1 MRSKKAP
8 SERQLRVAEEI
19 QHVLATL
26 LIHNNFF
33 ITGLKAPYIML
44 TEVDISSD
52 LSFARIF
59 VRAIPPVDTN
69 EQVALL
75 REHKGLFRKEIGRK
89 IRLRI
94 VPELDF
100 VADTR
105 MENAQRIEELLN
117 SPKVKADLEPK
128 K

>member
-1 MRSKKAP
+1 
-8 SERQLRVAEEI
+8 
-19 QHVLATL
+19 
-26 LIHNNFF
+26 
-33 ITGLKAPYIML
+33 ML

-59 VRAIPPVDTN
+59 VRAIPPVDTK

-94 VPELDF
+94 VPDLDF

-105 MENAQRIEELLN
+105 MENVQRIEELLN
-117 SPKVKADLEPK
+117 SPKVKADLESK
-128 K
+128 E

>member
-8 SERQLRVAEEI
+8 SQRQLRVAEEI

-33 ITGLKAPYIML
+33 IDGLKAPYIML

-59 VRAIPPVDTN
+59 VRAIEPVNTA

-75 REHKGLFRKEIGRK
+75 KAHKGVFRKEIGRK
-89 IRLRI
+89 MRLRI
-94 VPELDF
+94 VPELEF

-105 MENAQRIEELLN
+105 MENVARIDELLN
-117 SPKVKADLEPK
+117 SPKVRADIESQE
-128 K
+128 

>member
-8 SERQLRVAEEI
+8 SQRQLRVAEEI

-33 ITGLKAPYIML
+33 IKGLKAPYIML

-59 VRAIPPVDTN
+59 VRAIPPVNTA
-69 EQVALL
+69 EQVLL
-75 REHKGLFRKEIGRK
+75 LKEHKGLFRKEIGQK

-94 VPELDF
+94 VPELEF

-105 MENAQRIEELLN
+105 MENAERIDALLN
-117 SPKVKADLEPK
+117 SPKVKADLESK
-128 K
+128 E

>member
-1 MRSKKAP
+1 MRGKKAP
-8 SERQLRVAEEI
+8 SQRQLRVAEEI

-33 ITGLKAPYIML
+33 ITGLKASYIML
-44 TEVDISSD
+44 TEVDISPD
-52 LSFARIF
+52 LSFARIY
-59 VRAIPPVDTN
+59 VRAIPPVDTA

-75 REHKGLFRKEIGRK
+75 KAHKGIFRKEIGRQ

-94 VPELDF
+94 VPEVDF

-105 MENAQRIEELLN
+105 MEQAERIEQLLN
-117 SPKVKADLEPK
+117 SPKVKADLESEE
-128 K
+128 